1 VPTLY
6 GLRPWEE
13 AEHETDSFGLEEAK
27 IAQGDFLSQD
37 LAVAVSQQLGLRS
50 RGHDDAYLAEQET
63 RVRRFHEVINDYL
76 EGRR

>member
-1 VPTLY
+1 
-6 GLRPWEE
+6 
-13 AEHETDSFGLEEAK
+13 
-27 IAQGDFLSQD
+27 
-37 LAVAVSQQLGLRS
+37 AVAVSQQLGLRS